1 MTNQSK
7 ITKDPPSSCRKII
20 AAGNAHLKNLR
31 ILNDQL
37 SSQTFI
43 NDQEREL
50 ILPLKSFRHFSS
62 RPILIGEKKREEFF
76 LIITQAFV
84 FLREMEGQLF
94 ELGAKIPD
102 CASQLAILEEETSII
117 KGMMRQALSQFDVM
131 VKSIEEPFELCRN
144 DFPES
149 IDERQGNGTQHHDK
163 DSLGDIS
170 PVKPCQEVPHGGEDN
185 Q

>member
-1 MTNQSK
+1 MANQSK
-7 ITKDPPSSCRKII
+7 ITESPPSSYREII
-20 AAGNAHLKNLR
+20 AAGNTHFKNFH
-31 ILNDQL
+31 ILNNQL

-84 FLREMEGQLF
+84 FLRELEVQLF
-94 ELGAKIPD
+94 ELGAKVPD
-102 CASQLAILEEETSII
+102 CASQLTILEEETSII

-144 DFPES
+144 DSSES
-149 IDERQGNGTQHHDK
+149 VDESEGNGSQHHDK
-163 DSLGDIS
+163 DALGDIS
-170 PVKPCQEVPHGGEDN
+170 PVKPCQEVPHGMEDS